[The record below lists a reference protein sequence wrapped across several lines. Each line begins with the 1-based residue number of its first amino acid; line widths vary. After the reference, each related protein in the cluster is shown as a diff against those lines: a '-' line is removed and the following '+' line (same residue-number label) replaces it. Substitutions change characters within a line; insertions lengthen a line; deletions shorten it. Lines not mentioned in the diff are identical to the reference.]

1 MLAEAA
7 FIVASGS
14 ITRNSAVGLHQDL
27 YIGRRQ
33 YLTLLIAS
41 FVFLTKVSI
50 NASYLGKKNTWMSM
64 LSFQDQRGDVTFV
77 LKKEKR
83 VLYLKEFRTHT
94 WRSGCVPSHSSP
106 KDVKEGAPF
115 AHLCTS

>member
-1 MLAEAA
+1 MSCQFSAPVSSVLAEAA
-7 FIVASGS
+7 FIEASGS

-50 NASYLGKKNTWMSM
+50 NASYLGKKKCMDVYAIISGPE
-64 LSFQDQRGDVTFV
+64 RGCHVCS
-77 LKKEKR
+77 KKRKTGTISER
-83 VLYLKEFRTHT
+83 V
-94 WRSGCVPSHSSP
+94 
-106 KDVKEGAPF
+106 
-115 AHLCTS
+115 